1 VTKKSQRVAIVN
13 NEINIICNIRGTNGS
28 GKTTAVTQLIR
39 YLRGSTMLDEKGK
52 IWAYNL
58 QNRIYVLGRYE
69 TPTGGCDGIRTQEA
83 IYAGIRTLAAL
94 GNVVFEGFLISG
106 MYARYREL
114 EEELKPTHHWIW
126 ACLDTPLEKCIE
138 QTVKRRAEK
147 GNTKEFNPANLGA
160 KFRAV
165 VTTRVTLENEGRDV
179 RTLPH
184 QHTLASLLD
193 WFLERVERTPEV
205 AQVA

>member
-1 VTKKSQRVAIVN
+1 MKGNT
-13 NEINIICNIRGTNGS
+13 ICNIRGTNGS
-28 GKTTAVTQLIR
+28 GKTTAVKQLIQ
-39 YLRGSTMLDEKGK
+39 YLQGSAMLDERGK

-58 QNRIYVLGRYE
+58 QHRIYVLGRYE
-69 TPTGGCDGIRTQEA
+69 TPTGGCDGIRTQEE

-114 EEELKPTHHWIW
+114 EAGLSSTHHWIW

-138 QTVKRRAEK
+138 QTVMRRAEK
-147 GNTKEFNPANLGA
+147 GNTKEFNPKSLEA

-165 VTTRVTLENEGRDV
+165 VKTRVTLENEGRDV

-184 QHTLASLLD
+184 QHALASLLH
-193 WFLERVERTPEV
+193 WFLVEPTAEV
-205 AQVA
+205 KGAA